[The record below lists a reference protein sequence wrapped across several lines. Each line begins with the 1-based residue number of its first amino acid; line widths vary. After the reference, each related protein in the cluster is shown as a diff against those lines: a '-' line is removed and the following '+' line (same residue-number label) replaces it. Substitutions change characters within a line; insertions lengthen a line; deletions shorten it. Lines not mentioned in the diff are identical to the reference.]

1 MNAKFPFHQ
10 KFNLKLAKTI
20 NKLSDECCQSMPK
33 ELSFVLEHILSAL
46 HLRRCAG
53 QVEQKQRYEIQQNTM
68 PVLLLVLC

>member
-10 KFNLKLAKTI
+10 KFNLKLTKTI
-20 NKLSDECCQSMPK
+20 NLSDECCQSMPK

-53 QVEQKQRYEIQQNTM
+53 QV
-68 PVLLLVLC
+68 